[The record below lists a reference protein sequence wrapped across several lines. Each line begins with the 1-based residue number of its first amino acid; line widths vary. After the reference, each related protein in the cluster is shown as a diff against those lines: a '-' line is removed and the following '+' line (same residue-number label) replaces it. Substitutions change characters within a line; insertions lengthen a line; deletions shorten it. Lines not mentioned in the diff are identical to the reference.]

1 MDLELLSRVR
11 AGDPQAIEALVNDHQ
26 ARVFRL
32 CVSILDDADDAQ
44 DAVQESFIAALKALP
59 GYRGDASFHTWLF
72 SIAINTC
79 RAQLRQ
85 RKRRSN
91 LQDNLMDPAVRESEG
106 KLSPE
111 RRVMEAQHTE
121 AIWRAINTLDEKHRL
136 PIVLRYYHN
145 LSTQEIADTLGIN
158 VGTVHSRLSN
168 ARTRL
173 TGELKRANIEL
184 PHGEDTTGAQEAGR

>member
-1 MDLELLSRVR
+1 MNE
-11 AGDPQAIEALVNDHQ
+11 HQ

-72 SIAINTC
+72 AIAINTC

-91 LQDNLMDPAVRESEG
+91 LQDNLMDPAVQEPEG
-106 KLSPE
+106 KQSPE
-111 RRVMEAQHTE
+111 RRVMQSQHTE
-121 AIWRAINTLDEKHRL
+121 AIWRAVNGLDEKHRL
-136 PIVLRYYHN
+136 PIILRYYHD
-145 LSTQEIADTLGIN
+145 LSTQEIANTLGIN

-173 TGELKRANIEL
+173 TGELKRANVEL
-184 PHGEDTTGAQEAGR
+184 PGNKDAVGDQEAGQ

>member
-1 MDLELLSRVR
+1 MESELLSRCR
-11 AGDPQAIEALVNDHQ
+11 AGDPQAIEELVNAHQ

-32 CVSILDDADDAQ
+32 CVSILDNADDAQ

-59 GYRGDASFHTWLF
+59 GYRGEASFHTWLF

-106 KLSPE
+106 KQSPE
-111 RRVMEAQHTE
+111 RRVMQSQHTE
-121 AIWRAINTLDEKHRL
+121 AIWRAVNSLDEKHRL
-136 PIVLRYYHN
+136 PIILRYYHD
-145 LSTQEIADTLGIN
+145 LSTQEIADTLGVN

-173 TGELKRANIEL
+173 SGDLKRANIEL
-184 PHGEDTTGAQEAGR
+184 PGSSNAAGNPEAGQ